1 MNQAEAGALL
11 EGVYQLDTTRW
22 LEHLGWKV
30 FDWQKAVLRDRA
42 TRICINGARQA
53 GKSTIISSKACHMA
67 KYRKGSL
74 TVILAPT
81 QKQSQEDMEKIN
93 SFLSRDPAY
102 PERIKNNSEELK
114 LENGSRILV
123 LTASDDAARGFS
135 NPDLIIFDE
144 ASRIDDSV
152 YDAVRPMITNNL
164 DAVIVEIST
173 PNGKKGFF
181 YNHFHSQSWSRYEVR
196 CPWDYVATSSLPTL
210 RKTTY
215 HGIDGVSYFL
225 SPRHFN
231 LTEQMEVI
239 RGGQGGYGMSERKY
253 RQEYCCEFVEA
264 EAQVFANELID
275 SLYSD
280 DAIKPFEETDVELL
294 NMGGGEPNALSFPS
308 FEQWERKAL

>member
-1 MNQAEAGALL
+1 MLDAGAILSSMR
-11 EGVYQLDTTRW
+11 GGADIPRW
-22 LEHLGWKV
+22 LEGMGWSC
-30 FDWQKAVLRDRA
+30 FEWQKAVLRDRS

-67 KYRKGSL
+67 KYKANSM

-93 SFLSRDPAY
+93 AFLAHDPTY
-102 PERIKNNSEELK
+102 PVRVKNNSEELK

-152 YDAVRPMITNNL
+152 FDAVRPMITNNL
-164 DAVIVEIST
+164 EAVIVEIST

-181 YNHFHSQSWSRYEVR
+181 FNHFFSPSWTRYEVR
-196 CPWDYVATSSLPTL
+196 CPWDYVRTTSLPTL
-210 RKTTY
+210 QKTSY
-215 HGIDGVSYFL
+215 RGAQGVHFYF
-225 SPRHFN
+225 SDRHFN
-231 LTEQMEVI
+231 KSEQMDVI
-239 RGGQGGYGMSERKY
+239 RGGMGGYGMSERKY

-264 EAQVFANELID
+264 EAQVFANDLID
-275 SLYSD
+275 SLYTD
-280 DAIKPFEETDVELL
+280 DNSVQFNEGPEELL
-294 NMGGGEPNALSFPS
+294 NIQRNEDAMSFPS
-308 FEQWERKAL
+308 FEQWERAK

>member
-1 MNQAEAGALL
+1 MNQAEKDRLL

-22 LEHLGWKV
+22 LAKLGWIV
-30 FDWQKAVLRDRA
+30 FDWQKAVLRDRS

-67 KYRKGSL
+67 KYKPGSL

-93 SFLSRDPAY
+93 SFLLRDPQY

-114 LENGSRILV
+114 LANGSRILV

-144 ASRIDDSV
+144 ASRVADSV
-152 YDAVRPMITNNL
+152 YEAVRPMITNNRK
-164 DAVIVEIST
+164 AVIVEIST

-181 YNHFHSQSWSRYEVR
+181 FSHFHSQTWTRYEVR
-196 CPWDYVATSSLPTL
+196 CPWDYVRTTSTPILEQTKYHPLP
-210 RKTTY
+210 
-215 HGIDGVSYFL
+215 GVNFFFSD
-225 SPRHFN
+225 RHFDRI
-231 LTEQMEVI
+231 EQMEVI
-239 RGGQGGYGMSERKY
+239 TGGKDGHGMSERKY

-275 SLYSD
+275 SLYVDNSD
-280 DAIKPFEETDVELL
+280 MLPFEMDSAAPQ
-294 NMGGGEPNALSFPS
+294 GERNVIAFPT
-308 FEQWERKAL
+308 FESWEGA

>member
-1 MNQAEAGALL
+1 MNQKERDLLL
-11 EGVYQLDTTRW
+11 EGVYQLHTTRW
-22 LEHLGWKV
+22 LAKLGWNV
-30 FDWQKAVLRDRA
+30 FDWQKAVLRDRS

-67 KYRKGSL
+67 KYKKGSL

-93 SFLSRDPAY
+93 SFLLRDPQY
-102 PERIKNNSEELK
+102 PERLKNNSEELK

-144 ASRIDDSV
+144 ASRVADSV
-152 YDAVRPMITNNL
+152 YEAVRPMITNNRK
-164 DAVIVEIST
+164 AQIVEIST

-181 YNHFHSQSWSRYEVR
+181 YSHFHSPTWTKYEVR
-196 CPWDYVATSSLPTL
+196 CPWDYVRTTSMPTL
-210 RKTTY
+210 EETRYRPK
-215 HGIDGVSYFL
+215 DPSVNFFF
-225 SPRHFN
+225 SPRHFDRV
-231 LTEQMEVI
+231 EQMEVI
-239 RGGQGGYGMSERKY
+239 TGGKDGHGMSERKY

-275 SLYSD
+275 SLYAESGSVM
-280 DAIKPFEETDVELL
+280 PFEMEAASKV
-294 NMGGGEPNALSFPS
+294 GEIPAIAFPT
-308 FEQWERKAL
+308 FESWEEAYT

>member
-1 MNQAEAGALL
+1 MNQAEANALMEGA
-11 EGVYQLDTTRW
+11 YQLDTTKW
-22 LEHLGWKV
+22 LSSLGWKT
-30 FDWQKAVLRDRA
+30 FDWQKAVLRDRS

-93 SFLSRDPAY
+93 SFLLKDPGY
-102 PERIKNNSEELK
+102 PVRIKNNSEELK

-152 YDAVRPMITNNL
+152 YDAVRPMITDNL

-181 YNHFHSQSWSRYEVR
+181 YNHFSSSSWTRYEVR
-196 CPWDYVATSSLPTL
+196 CPWDYIRTTGMPTL
-210 RKTTY
+210 ERTKY
-215 HGIDGVSYFL
+215 RPKPGIRFYF
-225 SPRHFN
+225 SDRHFN
-231 LTEQMEVI
+231 REEQLEVI
-239 RGGQGGYGMSERKY
+239 RGGQGGHGMSERKY

-264 EAQVFANELID
+264 EAQVFANDLID
-275 SLYSD
+275 SLYGD
-280 DAIKPFEETDVELL
+280 VDPFDETVDQLL
-294 NMGGGEPNALSFPS
+294 DMGGGEPNALSFPS
-308 FEQWERKAL
+308 FESWEKRAQ

>member
-1 MNQAEAGALL
+1 MNQAEANALM

-22 LEHLGWKV
+22 LTHLGWNT
-30 FDWQKAVLRDRA
+30 FEWQRAVLRDRS
-42 TRICINGARQA
+42 TRLCINGARQA

-81 QKQSQEDMEKIN
+81 QKQSQEDMEKIS
-93 SFLSRDPAY
+93 SFLQRDPQY
-102 PERIKNNSEELK
+102 PERLKNNSEELK
-114 LENGSRILV
+114 LGNGSRILV

-181 YNHFHSQSWSRYEVR
+181 YNHFHSPSWTRYEVR
-196 CPWDYVATSSLPTL
+196 CPWDYVRTSSLPTL
-210 RKTTY
+210 RRTAYK
-215 HGIDGVSYFL
+215 GAPGVHFYF
-225 SPRHFN
+225 SDRHFN
-231 LTEQMEVI
+231 FEEQMEVI
-239 RGGQGGYGMSERKY
+239 RGGMGGHGMSERKY

-264 EAQVFANELID
+264 ESQVFANELID

-280 DAIKPFEETDVELL
+280 DEIRPFDESVDELMD
-294 NMGGGEPNALSFPS
+294 MGGGEPNAMAFPS
-308 FEQWERKAL
+308 FDEWEGRA